1 MWRGVLLY
9 AVIFC
14 TLFVGH
20 IIAAARDYDVLF
32 RIIAT
37 LITSMTMFVGLVMH
51 LLCISFKE
59 SRGFVVGRYV
69 SIPLSAALGWAYAGM
84 EFSSFILIWVII
96 AVLIQYITERGL
108 INYSMHPGIDGRF
121 TSSHQ

>member
-59 SRGFVVGRYV
+59 SRGFVVGRYASV
-69 SIPLSAALGWAYAGM
+69 PLSAALGWAYAGM
-84 EFSSFILIWVII
+84 EFSFFIPIWVIVAI
-96 AVLIQYITERGL
+96 SIHYSTERGL
-108 INYSMHPGIDGRF
+108 INYFTHASIDCRF
-121 TSSHQ
+121 TSSHH

>member
-1 MWRGVLLY
+1 MWRGILLY

-20 IIAAARDYDVLF
+20 IIAAAKDFDILF

-37 LITSMTMFVGLVMH
+37 LITFFTMFVGLVTH

-59 SRGFVVGRYV
+59 KYGFVVGRYASV
-69 SIPLSAALGWAYAGM
+69 PLSAALGWAYSGM
-84 EFSSFILIWVII
+84 EFSFFILIWVIVAI
-96 AVLIQYITERGL
+96 LIQFITERGL
-108 INYSMHPGIDGRF
+108 IKYFTHASIDGRF

>member
-20 IIAAARDYDVLF
+20 IIAAARDFDILF

-37 LITSMTMFVGLVMH
+37 LITFFTMFVGLVTH
-51 LLCISFKE
+51 LLCILFKE
-59 SRGFVVGRYV
+59 NHGFVVGRYASV
-69 SIPLSAALGWAYAGM
+69 PLSAALGWAYAGM
-84 EFSSFILIWVII
+84 ELSLLILIWVIVSI
-96 AVLIQYITERGL
+96 LIQFITERGL
-108 INYSMHPGIDGRF
+108 INYFKHAGIDGRF

>member
-9 AVIFC
+9 GVIFC
-14 TLFVGH
+14 TLFVAH
-20 IIAAARDYDVLF
+20 IIAAAKDFDILF

-37 LITSMTMFVGLVMH
+37 LITLLTMFVGLVTH

-59 SRGFVVGRYV
+59 SRGFIVGRYV

-84 EFSSFILIWVII
+84 EFSYFILIWVIV
-96 AVLIQYITERGL
+96 ATFIQYITERGL
-108 INYSMHPGIDGRF
+108 INYSMHPGVDDRF
-121 TSSHQ
+121 TSPHQ

>member
-1 MWRGVLLY
+1 MGDL
-9 AVIFC
+9 
-14 TLFVGH
+14 
-20 IIAAARDYDVLF
+20 RDYDVLF

-84 EFSSFILIWVII
+84 EFSSIILIASMTSASGVTEKISSLL
-96 AVLIQYITERGL
+96 VLS
-108 INYSMHPGIDGRF
+108 N
-121 TSSHQ
+121 